1 MTSVNK
7 AKAQAARKATK
18 GYQALTVAAA
28 TPLEAHGLPKLD
40 IDLSDLDIDLS
51 DLDID
56 QPLEAH
62 GLPKLDIDLS
72 DLDEW
77 L

>member
-40 IDLSDLDIDLS
+40 IDLSDLDID
-51 DLDID
+51 